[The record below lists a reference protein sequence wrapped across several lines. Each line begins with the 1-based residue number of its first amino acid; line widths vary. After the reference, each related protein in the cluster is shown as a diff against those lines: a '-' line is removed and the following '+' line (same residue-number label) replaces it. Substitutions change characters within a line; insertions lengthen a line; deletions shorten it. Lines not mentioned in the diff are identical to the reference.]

1 MNLDEL
7 REITEFND
15 LYISKDGKLRIGSYI
30 DKASP
35 LYCLE
40 DIQNKLCKTER
51 DKALFIVNYVNRP
64 VKLEKGVTIA
74 NILTA
79 IEPWVDYFT
88 AYCNGKNIKSY
99 IDEFNSLDFK
109 KETHKIIYIAKTLS
123 PTLGTSTINDKGEKL
138 SRYQIKKGL
147 QNEADFKEVQDDSIE
162 ENEYVHVSVYQ
173 NPYDKEERNHMGFS
187 LNDAKNIPVVISNY
201 KYIVTN
207 DSKFI
212 GSRASINYQNQNQN
226 FEIIKV
232 KYDVS
237 LNELI
242 VWIMNYGL
250 FWHDTARYKEI
261 EDEMCKSLLKP
272 IDLSKSISSEELEEE
287 IEERCEKRMA
297 ELPENFEPLFP
308 KMLREFLEDLP
319 EAMLKGIEIQNNKD
333 VLLFGEKME

>member
-88 AYCNGKNIKSY
+88 AYCNGKDIKSY
-99 IDEFNSLDFK
+99 IDEFNLLDFK
-109 KETHKIIYIAKTLS
+109 EEKQKIIYIAKTLS
-123 PTLGTSTINDKGEKL
+123 PTLETSTINDKGEKL
-138 SRYQIKKGL
+138 SRYKVKKGL
-147 QNEADFKEVQDDSIE
+147 QNKSDFKEIQDSSIKA
-162 ENEYVHVSVYQ
+162 NEYIHVSVYQ
-173 NPYDKEERNHMGFS
+173 NPYNEENRNHTGFS

-201 KYIVTN
+201 KYIITKN
-207 DSKFI
+207 SEFS
-212 GSRASINYQNQNQN
+212 GSPASIHYED
-226 FEIIKV
+226 FEIIKI
-232 KYDVS
+232 KYEVS
-237 LNELI
+237 LNDLI
-242 VWIMNYGL
+242 SWIMNYGI
-250 FWHDTARYKEI
+250 FWHDTERYKEI
-261 EDEMCKSLLKP
+261 EDEM
-272 IDLSKSISSEELEEE
+272 SKTIFEPVDVSKCISAEELEERL
-287 IEERCEKRMA
+287 EEKYEKRIA
-297 ELPENFEPLFP
+297 ELPNDFEPLYP
-308 KMLREFLEDLP
+308 KMLREFLQDVSQNI
-319 EAMLKGIEIQNNKD
+319 LKGIEIEESNN
-333 VLLFGEKME
+333 VLLFGKKMG